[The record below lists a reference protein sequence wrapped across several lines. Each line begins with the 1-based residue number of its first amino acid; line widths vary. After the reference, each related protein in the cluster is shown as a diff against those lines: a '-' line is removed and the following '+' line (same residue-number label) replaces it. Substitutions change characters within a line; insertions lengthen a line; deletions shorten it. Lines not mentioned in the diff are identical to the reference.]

1 MKQYLKELLNR
12 LKMVT
17 IAKKKST
24 HNKKVLRL
32 STTIKVGMLLVA
44 LPPLINWLV
53 SLVPDKCV
61 WGKILTSMIPY
72 IVGIV
77 YVVYKKHCDDKKYGI
92 TGTASFSSPE
102 V

>member
-44 LPPLINWLV
+44 LTPLIN
-53 SLVPDKCV
+53 S
-61 WGKILTSMIPY
+61 
-72 IVGIV
+72 
-77 YVVYKKHCDDKKYGI
+77 
-92 TGTASFSSPE
+92 
-102 V
+102 